1 MKKQSLSNIK
11 KEFEKKFVGIPPMY
25 HTEDHQNIQGYYS
38 EKMLNIKE
46 RWSWIDSTISQ
57 TRQEVIEEIIIKI
70 DLIIGRHKKEH
81 QCRFNDGKQKCEC
94 YLEGLNRVKRQLH
107 SQTK

>member
-1 MKKQSLSNIK
+1 MKQSNKEVKEIK
-11 KEFEKKFVGIPPMY
+11 KEFEEKFVSFNGLDN
-25 HTEDHQNIQGYYS
+25 EF
-38 EKMLNIKE
+38 IKKE
-46 RWSWIDSTISQ
+46 IWSTMEPIISKTISQ

>member
-46 RWSWIDSTISQ
+46 RGSWIDSTISQ
-57 TRQEVIEEIIIKI
+57 TRQEVIEELDDIIELWFGVHSKTNKGF
-70 DLIIGRHKKEH
+70 DTDSFKKFVIE
-81 QCRFNDGKQKCEC
+81 N
-94 YLEGLNRVKRQLH
+94 
-107 SQTK
+107 